1 MIQQHPSDKGIPA
14 INQRTRTS
22 SSEQTARHLD
32 TTTFTMQKKMNAL
45 HAVDSMRRF
54 SRTLSAV
61 LADERP
67 IPKPESSQRS
77 SAGGSSSSKTAAMR
91 RRAMTERRKSRAK
104 QHWKRVQ
111 RDMMSASVAAFSV
124 AGQERRNAYVGKPW
138 ATIGNLPSHTVP
150 EETGND
156 DVQQEVTPEDN
167 HDERRTSIRSLRYN
181 QKYVG
186 LRLRACGNV
195 IKPIYC

>member
-1 MIQQHPSDKGIPA
+1 
-14 INQRTRTS
+14 
-22 SSEQTARHLD
+22 
-32 TTTFTMQKKMNAL
+32 MQKKMTAL

-156 DVQQEVTPEDN
+156 DVQQDVTPEDN
-167 HDERRTSIRSLRYN
+167 HDERRTSIRSFRYN
-181 QKYVG
+181 
-186 LRLRACGNV
+186 
-195 IKPIYC
+195 